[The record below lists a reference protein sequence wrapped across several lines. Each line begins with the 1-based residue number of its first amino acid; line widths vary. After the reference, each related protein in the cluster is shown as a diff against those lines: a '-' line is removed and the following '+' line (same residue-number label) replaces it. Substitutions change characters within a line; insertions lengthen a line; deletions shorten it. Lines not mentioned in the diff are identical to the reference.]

1 VTTRGMDDKEE
12 VGIKEVAVGVE
23 EEEEEEEK
31 EEEGIEDRRR
41 N

>member
-1 VTTRGMDDKEE
+1 MTTRGMDDKEE

-23 EEEEEEEK
+23 EEEEEEK

>member
-23 EEEEEEEK
+23 EEEEEEK